1 MPHPN
6 RDRVAVLI
14 IDQHKI
20 LLFYRFKENRTY
32 YALPGGHVEAG
43 EALEETAIRE
53 IKEELNLDITLGHK
67 LCEYE
72 NGGRLEHYY
81 LAARFSGEIKL
92 GFPELGKLSPQNVY
106 RPEWVPLA
114 GLAGIPLLPE
124 AIKANIMAQ
133 ADNLLAQQAAG

>member
-1 MPHPN
+1 MPKPN

-14 IDQHKI
+14 IDRDKI

-32 YALPGGHVEAG
+32 YALPGGHVETG

-53 IKEELNLDITLGHK
+53 IKEELNLDVTLDRK
-67 LCEYE
+67 LWEYK
-72 NGGRLEHYY
+72 NWGRMEHYY

-114 GLAGIPLLPE
+114 DLTDIPLLPKE
-124 AIKANIMAQ
+124 IKAKIIAQ
-133 ADNLLAQQAAG
+133 TTSGFES

>member
-1 MPHPN
+1 MPSPN

-14 IDQHKI
+14 IAGNKI
-20 LLFYRFKENRTY
+20 LLFYRFKEGRTY
-32 YALPGGHVEAG
+32 YALPGGHVETG

-53 IKEELNLDITLGHK
+53 IKEELNLDVTLDRK
-67 LCEYE
+67 LWEYE
-72 NGGRLEHYY
+72 NQGRMEHYY

-114 GLAGIPLLPE
+114 ELADTPLLPE
-124 AIKANIMAQ
+124 EIKAKIIAQ
-133 ADNLLAQQAAG
+133 AETGFEF

>member
-1 MPHPN
+1 MSQPK

-14 IDQHKI
+14 IDHNKI
-20 LLFYRFKENRTY
+20 LLFYRYRDGRTY

-53 IKEELNLDITLGHK
+53 IKEELNLNVTLSCK
-67 LCEYE
+67 LWEYK
-72 NGGRLEHYY
+72 NWGRMEHYY
-81 LAARFSGEIKL
+81 LASSFSGEIKL

-114 GLAGIPLLPE
+114 NLADIPLLPQE
-124 AIKANIMAQ
+124 IKAKIIAQ
-133 ADNLLAQQAAG
+133 ATSGFES